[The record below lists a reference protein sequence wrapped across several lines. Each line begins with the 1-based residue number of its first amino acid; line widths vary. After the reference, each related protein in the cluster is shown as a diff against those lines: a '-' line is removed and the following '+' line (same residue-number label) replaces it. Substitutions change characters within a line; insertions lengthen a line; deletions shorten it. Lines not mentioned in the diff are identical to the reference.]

1 MDGQRRVTDGESAR
15 GKVSYCRSPTRERT
29 PSSRCCQVFARAA
42 GAAGWGEGGG
52 MTMSLTPPGETPPA
66 EGSIG
71 EVHRQPADGGIWEH
85 PRFWA
90 GLILLG
96 SIFFAAYFIGRIFGY
111 G

>member
-1 MDGQRRVTDGESAR
+1 MV
-15 GKVSYCRSPTRERT
+15 RT
-29 PSSRCCQVFARAA
+29 PPRQGLGLQVPHPGTDSQLPGAAKSSRAA

-52 MTMSLTPPGETPPA
+52 MAMSLTPPGETPPA
-66 EGSIG
+66 EGSIS

-85 PRFWA
+85 PRLWA